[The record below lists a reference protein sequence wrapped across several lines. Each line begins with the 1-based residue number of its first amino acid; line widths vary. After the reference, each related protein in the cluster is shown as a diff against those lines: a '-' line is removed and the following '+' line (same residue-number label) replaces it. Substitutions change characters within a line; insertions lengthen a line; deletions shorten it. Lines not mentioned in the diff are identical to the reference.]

1 MFARVETR
9 FFQLCGFLN
18 MSIHLDVFSN
28 HLVLTGSSQ
37 QFPLKNW
44 FLLSKI
50 LLQLEYSID
59 IRQLTL
65 ENVARVYSDY
75 NLKCARRVLLPLEPP
90 SHYYCCNSHNSR
102 NRRPWINFFIDA
114 GMSLCHY
121 ANPGVDKWPFH
132 LNS

>member
-9 FFQLCGFLN
+9 FFQFCSFLN
-18 MSIHLDVFSN
+18 MLIHLDVFST

-59 IRQLTL
+59 IRQLAL

-75 NLKCARRVLLPLEPP
+75 NLKSARQVLLPHEPP
-90 SHYYCCNSHNSR
+90 SNYYCCNPNNSG

-121 ANPGVDKWPFH
+121 ANAGVDKWPFH